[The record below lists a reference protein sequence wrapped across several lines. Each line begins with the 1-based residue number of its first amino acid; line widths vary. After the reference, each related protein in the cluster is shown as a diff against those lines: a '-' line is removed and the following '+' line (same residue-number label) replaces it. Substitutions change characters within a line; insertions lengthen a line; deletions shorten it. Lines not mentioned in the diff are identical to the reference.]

1 MFHQTLQIFV
11 NQDTVIVI
19 AGAGPAGTT
28 ASLFLSKQKIPHFI
42 LDKSFFPRDKT
53 CGDAISG
60 KASDILYKLDPLIH
74 DEFKRASNQFLPCN
88 GILFSAPNGKMLEV
102 PFSNDLSQLKYPAGY
117 ISKRF
122 DFDDFLFR
130 KLDRNFVSVVEG
142 AEIKSIT
149 RKNGSVELNY
159 FHKEENQT
167 LNCKLLIGAEGDRS
181 LTARSLAGYKVNPKH
196 YSAAVRAYYRNVK
209 GMHEQ
214 NFIELHF
221 LKGILP
227 GYFWIFPLP
236 DGNANVGIGIP
247 SYVVSKKR
255 INLKEEMLRIIHEH
269 PVFRE
274 RFRDAELLGEIKGWG
289 LPLGSRQRKISGDNF
304 LLAGDAASL
313 IDPFTGEGIGNA
325 MLSGMKA
332 AEQAQRCLQANN
344 FSKDFLSQY
353 DEEVF
358 RNCGDELKLGNRLQK
373 LSRYEWLIN
382 LFFNKA
388 NRNETLRERLPQLL
402 YNPDNRKSLS
412 NIRIYMKLLFR
423 Y

>member
-1 MFHQTLQIFV
+1 V
-11 NQDTVIVI
+11 NQSADIVI
-19 AGAGPAGTT
+19 AGAGPAGST

-42 LDKSFFPRDKT
+42 LDKSFFPRDKI

-60 KASDILYKLDPLIH
+60 KASDILYKLDSQIH
-74 DEFKRASNQFLPCN
+74 QELGRITETFLPCN

-102 PFSNDLSQLKYPAGY
+102 PFSNDLSKLKYPAGY
-117 ISKRF
+117 ISKRLH
-122 DFDDFLFR
+122 FDDFLF
-130 KLDRNFVSVVEG
+130 KKIDRNFASVLEG
-142 AEIKSIT
+142 AEIKSVVRNNRAI
-149 RKNGSVELNY
+149 ELNY
-159 FHKEENQT
+159 SHNGENKI
-167 LNCKLLIGAEGDRS
+167 LKCRLLIAAEGDRS
-181 LTARSLAGYKVNPKH
+181 LSSRSLAGYEKNLDN

-209 GMHEQ
+209 GMHAQ

-236 DGNANVGIGIP
+236 NGDANVGVGIP
-247 SYVVSKKR
+247 SYMVSRKK
-255 INLKEEMLRIIHEH
+255 INLKDEMQKIISEH

-274 RFRDAELLGEIKGWG
+274 RFRDAELIGEIKGWG
-289 LPLGSRQRKISGDNF
+289 LPLGSERRKISGDNF

-332 AEQAQRCLQANN
+332 AEQAQRSLKVNN
-344 FSKDFLSQY
+344 FSKDFLKQY

-358 RNCGDELKLGNRLQK
+358 RNCGDELKLSNRLQK
-373 LSRYEWLIN
+373 LSRQAWLLN

-388 NRNETLRERLPQLL
+388 NRSRELRQRLPELL
-402 YNPDNRKSLS
+402 YNPDSRKSLS
-412 NIRIYMKLLFR
+412 NMRIYMKLLFR